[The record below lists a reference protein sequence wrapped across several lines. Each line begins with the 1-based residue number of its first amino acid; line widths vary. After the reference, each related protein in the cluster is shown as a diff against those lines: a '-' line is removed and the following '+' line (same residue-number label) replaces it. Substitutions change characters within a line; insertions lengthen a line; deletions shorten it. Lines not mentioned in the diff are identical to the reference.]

1 MTPALKANAN
11 FRWLMSG
18 GLLSLMGDQFTMVAL
33 PWLVLKLSGDPLSL
47 GLVLALMGI
56 PRAVFILIGG
66 ALVDRYSPKQ
76 VMMLTK
82 HASAVLLFVLAAL
95 TLGGHA
101 SLPALYALAF
111 GLGLSQAF
119 SIPSGTSML
128 PRAIPAELLQ
138 AANGTMMGLR
148 QLTFLAGP
156 LLAALLLAFADDQRA
171 LGLAFAFD
179 CASFVISAWT
189 LSRVTPLPAAA
200 PMSAPASS
208 AAPIAPAAAATPADA
223 AAHNGAVRATAAA
236 TPAAETTAVAPTQGG
251 AVRAVLRSVGD
262 GLVMVWRDV
271 ELRTCFA
278 YWGLVSLLVGGVMQV
293 ALPVLAKD
301 RLHDAAALGVL
312 MAAHGGGTLLGM
324 VASTTS
330 SKLRLPRFGTML
342 LTVDALAGLILFPL
356 GAITATWQ
364 GAALLLLLGAL
375 AGFMQVGVFT
385 WIQRRVPPQAIGRT
399 MSIFMFILFGLAP
412 LSSAVTGWLLNQ
424 FTLQQLFAGGGAIL
438 LTCVAAAWTLTS
450 MRRIEAA
457 R

>member
-18 GLLSLMGDQFTMVAL
+18 GLLSLLGDQFTMVAL

-82 HASAVLLFVLAAL
+82 QASAVLLFVLAAL
-95 TLGGHA
+95 TLAGHA

-148 QLTFLAGP
+148 QVTFLAGP

-179 CASFVISAWT
+179 CASFAISAWT
-189 LSRVTPLPAAA
+189 LSRVQPLPAAQ
-200 PMSAPASS
+200 PPR
-208 AAPIAPAAAATPADA
+208 AAAAA
-223 AAHNGAVRATAAA
+223 
-236 TPAAETTAVAPTQGG
+236 QGG
-251 AVRAVLRSVGD
+251 AVRTVLRSVGD
-262 GLVMVWRDV
+262 GLLMVWRDV

-324 VASTTS
+324 VASTAS

-356 GAITATWQ
+356 GAITAAWQ
-364 GAALLLLLGAL
+364 GAVLLLVLGAL
-375 AGFMQVGVFT
+375 TGFVQVGVFT

-424 FTLQQLFAGGGAIL
+424 FTLQQLFAGGSAIL
-438 LTCVAAAWTLTS
+438 LACVAAAWTLTS

>member
-18 GLLSLMGDQFTMVAL
+18 GVLSLLGDQFTMVAL

-76 VMMLTK
+76 VLMLTK
-82 HASAVLLFVLAAL
+82 QASALLLFVLAAL
-95 TLGGHA
+95 TLAGHA

-119 SIPSGTSML
+119 SIPSGTSMM

-138 AANGTMMGLR
+138 AANGAMMGLR
-148 QLTFLAGP
+148 QVTFLAGP
-156 LLAALLLAFADDQRA
+156 LLAALLLAFAGDQRA

-179 CASFVISAWT
+179 CFSFIVSAWT
-189 LSRVTPLPAAA
+189 LSRVQPLPVAS
-200 PMSAPASS
+200 PSASPAT
-208 AAPIAPAAAATPADA
+208 APAASA
-223 AAHNGAVRATAAA
+223 AAAAQA
-236 TPAAETTAVAPTQGG
+236 G

-262 GLVMVWRDV
+262 GLLMVWRDV

-278 YWGLVSLLVGGVMQV
+278 YWGLVSVLVGGVMQV

-301 RLHDAAALGVL
+301 RLHDAAALGIL

-324 VASTTS
+324 VASS
-330 SKLRLPRFGTML
+330 AGGKLRLPRFGTLL
-342 LTVDALAGLILFPL
+342 LTVDAIAGVILFPL

-375 AGFMQVGVFT
+375 TGFVQVGVFT

-424 FTLQQLFAGGGAIL
+424 VTLQQLFAGGGAIL
-438 LTCVAAAWTLTS
+438 LACVAAAWTLTS